1 MAPLSIPPPVLSP
14 TASHAASP
22 KRNDPKQHQLDNFS
36 TLHVC
41 TAYDRSASEMAAQSK
56 LLPPGRSLKQLLTE
70 LTATYLK
77 HRTKISRAVYLTL
90 FLALIHRIHNAI
102 SEQKAATRRQAE
114 LHSRSSTGD
123 VDSGRKKRVEI
134 NREFFRSLFR
144 LLKIVIPGIK
154 SKELRLLISHSVF
167 LVLRTMLSLY
177 VAELDGKVVSSL
189 VKGKGRDFL
198 LGLVWWMMVAVPATF
213 TNSMVMI
220 SKKGY
225 VPILKRPTAPIP
237 SMQTITPISS
247 QTHKSCTPEISFEH
261 DILYP
266 IRPR

>member
-1 MAPLSIPPPVLSP
+1 MV
-14 TASHAASP
+14 
-22 KRNDPKQHQLDNFS
+22 
-36 TLHVC
+36 
-41 TAYDRSASEMAAQSK
+41 AQSK
-56 LLPPGRSLKQLLTE
+56 LLPPGRSVKQLLSE
-70 LTATYLK
+70 LTSLYLH
-77 HRTKISRAVYLTL
+77 HRTKISRTVYLTL

-114 LHSRSSTGD
+114 IRSRPSTGD

-144 LLKIVIPGIK
+144 LLKIVIPGVK

-189 VKGKGRDFL
+189 VKGKGREFL

-213 TNSMVMI
+213 TNSMVAL
-220 SKKGY
+220 SLQYFFLCAKVSY
-225 VPILKRPTAPIP
+225 
-237 SMQTITPISS
+237 SS
-247 QTHKSCTPEISFEH
+247 STTNANCLFNIELDSRTTCTRNTFRI
-261 DILYP
+261 
-266 IRPR
+266 

>member
-1 MAPLSIPPPVLSP
+1 
-14 TASHAASP
+14 
-22 KRNDPKQHQLDNFS
+22 
-36 TLHVC
+36 
-41 TAYDRSASEMAAQSK
+41 MAAQSK
-56 LLPPGRSLKQLLTE
+56 LLPPGRTVKQLLSE
-70 LTATYLK
+70 LTSTYMK
-77 HRTKISRAVYLTL
+77 HRTKISRTVYLTL

-114 LHSRSSTGD
+114 IRSRPSTGE

-144 LLKIVIPGIK
+144 LLKIVIPGLK
-154 SKELRLLISHSVF
+154 SKELRLLVSHSVF

-213 TNSMVMI
+213 TNSMVGVALA
-220 SKKGY
+220 SG
-225 VPILKRPTAPIP
+225 V
-237 SMQTITPISS
+237 SV
-247 QTHKSCTPEISFEH
+247 C
-261 DILYP
+261 
-266 IRPR
+266 